1 MPEISPMELIA
12 YVESILVAA
21 GAPEHDSAIVAAH
34 LVESN
39 LKGHDSHGVV
49 RLPVYVSGVQRG
61 FTKPGTP
68 ITIDRETDSTAV
80 VNCGWNF
87 GQVAARRCM
96 QLAIEKA
103 RVGGVGVVTGY
114 RMTHVGRLGAYVEQ
128 ATEAGMVGFAAASY
142 AEGGRIVAPYGGAA
156 RRLSTNP
163 IAVGVPTADRDA
175 PFIFDTATS
184 GAAEGKLRMARN
196 LGQPIAEGL
205 LLTTEGAPTT
215 DPNDFYSGGAL
226 LPLAGHKGFGLAL
239 SLQALGTLLAPNPA
253 QPGTA
258 SQGLFIMV
266 LDPEK
271 FAGRVALEASMSALI
286 EEVKQPPYQAGF
298 DEILVPGEGSRRRAG
313 ERAFAIPLDDETWR
327 QLTEVATLLGVE
339 TPSLEPR
346 EPRRRRSADS
356 EAASFDD

>member
-1 MPEISPMELIA
+1 MELLD

-21 GAPEHDSAIVAAH
+21 GAPDHDSAIVAAH

-49 RLPVYVSGVQRG
+49 RLPLYVGGVQRG

-68 ITIDRETDSTAV
+68 FVIDRESDSVAV

-103 RVGGVGVVTGY
+103 RAGGVGVVTGY
-114 RMTHVGRLGAYVEQ
+114 QMAHAGRLGAYVEQ
-128 ATEAGMVGFAAASY
+128 ATEAGMVGLAVASY
-142 AEGGRIVAPYGGAA
+142 TQGARIVAPHGGAA

-163 IAVGVPTADRDA
+163 IAVGLPTADRDA
-175 PFIFDTATS
+175 PFVFDTATS
-184 GAAEGKLRMARN
+184 GAAEGKLRVARN
-196 LGQPIAEGL
+196 LGQSIPEGL
-205 LLTTEGAPTT
+205 LLNVEGVPTT
-215 DPNDFYSGGAL
+215 DPNDFYAGGAL
-226 LPLAGHKGFGLAL
+226 LPLAGHKGFGLAM
-239 SLQALGTLLAPNPA
+239 SLQALGSLLAPGVE
-253 QPGTA
+253 PGVGPGVA
-258 SQGLFIMV
+258 SQGLFVMA
-266 LDPEK
+266 LDPER
-271 FAGRVALEASMSALI
+271 FVGRAALEASMSALI

-313 ERAFAIPLDDETWR
+313 ERTFAIPLDDETWR
-327 QLTEVATLLGVE
+327 QLSEVATSLGVE

-346 EPRRRRSADS
+346 EPRHRRSGDS
-356 EAASFDD
+356 EDGSFDD